1 MKLIKSDIGA
11 IPYINAIG
19 FDGMKNYKVSGISID
34 SRTIKAGDLF
44 IAVRGDQFDGHNFIS
59 KAIESGAAG
68 IIVERRWAEVNA
80 SMMVS
85 INIPRLIVENTIQAL
100 GRLANIYRRK
110 FSIPVIAIGGSNG
123 KTTTKEMIRS
133 ILETKYHV
141 LCTEG
146 NLNNHIG
153 VPQTLF
159 RLEKKHDVAI
169 VEIGTNHPGELEYL
183 CSILE
188 PTHGLLTNIGREH
201 LEFFGSL
208 EGVAKSEGELFLWLA
223 QHHGFV
229 FVNADDKYLAR
240 LSKKNKKA
248 ISFGFS
254 ARGVSIKGKIESL
267 NSDAQALFQVKP
279 RGKKA
284 FNCIVGVSGEHN
296 ANNALA
302 AAVVGIKMNVPAVG
316 IQTALASFQSK
327 NKRMQVHRI
336 GQLTILDDTYN
347 ANPDS
352 TLAALATLQS
362 MKTTGKKI
370 AVLADMLELGLHAEE
385 LHTQIGKSTAK
396 YGVNI
401 LLTVGSLAKCISE
414 SAVVETKAH
423 FENKTALAEYL
434 LRLIADGDCVLV
446 KGSRGMKMEDIVNSL
461 IEQLSPKA
469 GIL

>member
-1 MKLIKSDIGA
+1 
-11 IPYINAIG
+11 
-19 FDGMKNYKVSGISID
+19 
-34 SRTIKAGDLF
+34 
-44 IAVRGDQFDGHNFIS
+44 
-59 KAIESGAAG
+59 
-68 IIVERRWAEVNA
+68 
-80 SMMVS
+80 
-85 INIPRLIVENTIQAL
+85 
-100 GRLANIYRRK
+100 
-110 FSIPVIAIGGSNG
+110 
-123 KTTTKEMIRS
+123 MIRS
-133 ILETKYHV
+133 VLETKYHV

-208 EGVAKSEGELFLWLA
+208 EGVATSEGELFLWLA

-229 FVNADDKYLAR
+229 FVNADDKHLVR
-240 LSKKNKKA
+240 LSRKNKKA
-248 ISFGFS
+248 MSFGFS
-254 ARGVSIKGKIESL
+254 ARGASMKGKIVSL
-267 NSDAQALFQVKP
+267 NAEAQALLQVKP

-284 FNCIVGVSGEHN
+284 FHCIVGVSGEHN

-302 AAVVGIKMNVPAVG
+302 AAAVGIKMNVPAAG
-316 IQTALASFQSK
+316 IQTALASFQSA

-352 TLAALATLQS
+352 MLAALATLQS
-362 MKTTGKKI
+362 MTATGKKI

-385 LHTQIGKSTAK
+385 LHKQIGKSTAK

-401 LLTVGSLAKCISE
+401 LLTFGNLSKCIDE

-423 FENKTALAEYL
+423 FENKTALTEYL

-446 KGSRGMKMEDIVNSL
+446 KGSRGMKMEDIVNGL

-469 GIL
+469 GIS

>member
-1 MKLIKSDIGA
+1 MKLIKSDILA
-11 IPYINAIG
+11 ISYSQAIG
-19 FDGMKNYKVSGISID
+19 FDGLKNYKVTGISID

-59 KAIESGAAG
+59 KAVESGAAG

-85 INIPRLIVENTIQAL
+85 INIPRLIVEDTVQAL
-100 GRLANIYRRK
+100 GKLANIYRRK
-110 FSIPVIAIGGSNG
+110 FTIPVIAIGGSNG
-123 KTTTKEMIRS
+123 KTTTKEMIRN
-133 ILETKYHV
+133 ILETKYNV

-169 VEIGTNHPGELEYL
+169 VEIGTNHPGEIEYL

-223 QHHGFV
+223 KHHGFV
-229 FVNADDKYLAR
+229 FVNADDKHLVR
-240 LSKKNKKA
+240 LSKKNRKA

-267 NSDAQALFQVKP
+267 NSNAQALLQVKP

-284 FNCIVGVSGEHN
+284 FNFSLGVSGEHN
-296 ANNALA
+296 AKNALA
-302 AAVVGIKMNVPAVG
+302 AAVVGIKMNIPVAN
-316 IQTALASFQSK
+316 IQTALASFQSA

-336 GQLTILDDTYN
+336 GQLIIINDTYN

-362 MKTTGKKI
+362 MKTTGKRI
-370 AVLADMLELGLHAEE
+370 AVLADMLELGMQAEE
-385 LHTQIGKSTAK
+385 LHNQIGKNTAR

-401 LLTVGSLAKCISE
+401 LLTFGNLSKCIHE
-414 SAVVETKAH
+414 SALVETKAH
-423 FENKTALAEYL
+423 FENKAALTEYL
-434 LRLIADGDCVLV
+434 FYLIAEGDCVLV
-446 KGSRGMKMEDIVNSL
+446 KGSRGMKMEEIIMSL
-461 IEQLSPKA
+461 TEQLSPKA
-469 GIL
+469 GIS